1 MSAVRWIPLCLMLIR
16 LPVITGQ
23 YVRFTVRIGGEVTL
37 PCGNVTQEQ
46 DKCDRTTWSFRRFTS
61 ASADLV
67 RFGQVLET
75 ANAKSDRLSVTENCS
90 LVVRRVTVDDGGLY
104 TCRQFESGKHEDTH
118 VHLFVIIM
126 TEHQEA
132 DKVTLN
138 CSVSAPGW
146 CDQTLKWLYEDAYVD
161 KHNKDMEISGFG
173 CSVTV
178 TFPSSFLKH
187 HRSFICELT
196 DTDSTAKEQF
206 PFSRQSSGKDATKT
220 RSTSPAQPTKTTS
233 AASKS
238 TTEQTTEQTTTTT
251 SSTTAQ
257 GARTDC
263 SVVDYIMLV
272 LRVAELVLVTV
283 ITVLLIRAPGN
294 QRPVRRSGAAA
305 SQVDHDED
313 EDDGVVKYENCGD
326 TSASVRLR

>member
-118 VHLFVIIM
+118 VHLFVII
-126 TEHQEA
+126 
-132 DKVTLN
+132 
-138 CSVSAPGW
+138 S
-146 CDQTLKWLYEDAYVD
+146 
-161 KHNKDMEISGFG
+161 
-173 CSVTV
+173 
-178 TFPSSFLKH
+178 
-187 HRSFICELT
+187 
-196 DTDSTAKEQF
+196 
-206 PFSRQSSGKDATKT
+206 KDATKT

>member
-1 MSAVRWIPLCLMLIR
+1 MSGFRWISLFLMLIH

-23 YVRFTVRIGGEVTL
+23 YIRFTVRIGGDVKL
-37 PCGNVTQEQ
+37 PCGKVIQEQ
-46 DKCDRTTWSFRRFTS
+46 DKCDRTTWSFRHFTS
-61 ASADLV
+61 ASVNLV
-67 RFGQVLET
+67 RFGRVLET
-75 ANAKSDRLSVTENCS
+75 AIAKSDRLSVTENCS
-90 LVVRRVTVDDGGLY
+90 LVVTKVTVEDGGLY
-104 TCRQFESGKHEDTH
+104 TCRQLESGKHKDTH

-126 TEHQEA
+126 SERQEA

-138 CSVSAPGW
+138 CSVSTPGW

-161 KHNKDMEISGFG
+161 KYNKDMKISGSG

-178 TFPSSFLKH
+178 TFASSFLKR
-187 HRSFICELT
+187 HRSFKCELT
-196 DTDSTAKEQF
+196 DIYSTAKEQF
-206 PFSRQSSGKDATKT
+206 PFSRQSSGEDATTT
-220 RSTSPAQPTKTTS
+220 R
-233 AASKS
+233 SKS
-238 TTEQTTEQTTTTT
+238 TAEPTRKTSATSTSTAGQTTTPT
-251 SSTTAQ
+251 SSTSTQ

-272 LRVAELVLVTV
+272 LRVAELVLITV

-294 QRPVRRSGAAA
+294 QRPVRRSGPAA
-305 SQVDHDED
+305 SQTDRD